1 MKRVT
6 RALWF
11 TAMVAV
17 FTAAAVLAVRSSA
30 FSDGSFKAF
39 YCAGRAIQQHA
50 DPYLAEPQRSCEHAV
65 ASEPLPQSYVE
76 PAPLPGYALAVFAW
90 LAHFPVKVAGGI
102 FAAAVVLAVV
112 LLALILAAI
121 ARVPPAAVLAVLAP
135 LSLLNLALGEIP
147 PFAALAIA
155 LAGYGI
161 TTKRWTLAGISAA
174 CTAIEP
180 HIGLAV
186 ILAVVLFVPRARLA
200 LAAMLCALAALSFAT
215 IGVAQNVEYLRAVLP
230 AQAFSELVSSDQ
242 YSFSRIAYVMG
253 ASPRVALALGQVSYI
268 VMLVLGLAIARRAA
282 AAWSAP
288 ALLAMVP
295 AAAVLLG
302 GVFMHDIQMIAALPA
317 AVTAAAVMPARRT
330 AGFIALVLLSA
341 VWTQHVS
348 RSVALLDVIGAGG
361 AAVIALENTQR
372 RVAIAAAT
380 AVCLVAALL
389 LIGRYQPVARASQV
403 QTGQFQAA
411 PAELSSTAWARYE
424 RATPALMAPRFY
436 QQVPTW
442 VALILLL
449 WCLGSA
455 SEGIVIY
462 RMAQKVQ
469 T

>member
-1 MKRVT
+1 MKRAT
-6 RALWF
+6 GALWF

-39 YCAGRAIQQHA
+39 YCAGQAIGQHA
-50 DPYLAEPQRSCEHAV
+50 DPYLVEPQRSCEHAV
-65 ASEPLPQSYVE
+65 ASESLPESYVE
-76 PAPLPGYALAVFAW
+76 PAPLPGYALAVFAG
-90 LAHFPVKVAGGI
+90 LARFPVKIAGGI
-102 FAAAVVLAVV
+102 FAAAMVLAVV
-112 LLALILAAI
+112 LLALILAKI

-180 HIGLAV
+180 HVGLAV
-186 ILAVVLFVPRARLA
+186 IIAAFIFVPRARLA
-200 LAAMLCALAALSFAT
+200 TAVTLCALAVLSLAT
-215 IGVAQNVEYLRAVLP
+215 LGVAQNVEYVRAVLP

-242 YSFSRIAYVMG
+242 YSLSRIAYVMG
-253 ASPRVALALGQVSYI
+253 ATPRLALALGQASYI
-268 VMLVLGLAIARRAA
+268 VMLVLGLALARRAA
-282 AAWSAP
+282 AVWSAP

-348 RSVALLDVIGAGG
+348 RSVMLLDVLGAAG
-361 AAVIALENTQR
+361 AAVIALENQQR
-372 RVAIAAAT
+372 RVAAAAAS
-380 AVCLVAALL
+380 AVCVIAALL
-389 LIGRYQPVARASQV
+389 LIGHYQPVARASQE
-403 QTGQFQAA
+403 QTAQFEAA
-411 PAELSSTAWARYE
+411 PDELASTAWARYE
-424 RATPALMAPRFY
+424 RATPALMMPRFY
-436 QQVPTW
+436 QQLPTW

-449 WCLGSA
+449 WCVGSA
-455 SEGIVIY
+455 TEGAFTY
-462 RMAQKVQ
+462 RMAQKAHM
-469 T
+469 